1 VFAARL
7 ECSDSSRTSIQPNS
21 DKQVSERST
30 TLVKIRLKR
39 MGTTK
44 RPVYRLV
51 VADSRSPRDGRFIE
65 SIGFY
70 DPLPN
75 PAVVSIDA
83 DRVQLWLRRGAR
95 PSDSARQLL
104 VKEGILAARPF
115 KITPRAE
122 VAEPEKAAAASPA
135 AKPAEPD
142 IAVAVA
148 EPAEAEVAAA
158 AAEPTEAAADTE
170 EPAEAPTTE
179 AVAVASAPDEAPS
192 VSDAAAPNEAGGVA
206 GGSPDAPEAR
216 RGGVPATTGPAA
228 ADEAAEPDNAE

>member
-1 VFAARL
+1 M
-7 ECSDSSRTSIQPNS
+7 
-21 DKQVSERST
+21 
-30 TLVKIRLKR
+30 VKIRLKR

-83 DRVQLWLRRGAR
+83 ERVQLWLRRGAR

-115 KITPRAE
+115 KITPRVE
-122 VAEPEKAAAASPA
+122 VAEPAAPA
-135 AKPAEPD
+135 TAPT
-142 IAVAVA
+142 AVAVA
-148 EPAEAEVAAA
+148 PATEVSTEA
-158 AAEPTEAAADTE
+158 PAAADDATESAADEPANDEPSAEE
-170 EPAEAPTTE
+170 EPAAP
-179 AVAVASAPDEAPS
+179 P
-192 VSDAAAPNEAGGVA
+192 EAG
-206 GGSPDAPEAR
+206 
-216 RGGVPATTGPAA
+216 GPAA
-228 ADEAAEPDNAE
+228 AEEPAAG

>member
-1 VFAARL
+1 
-7 ECSDSSRTSIQPNS
+7 
-21 DKQVSERST
+21 
-30 TLVKIRLKR
+30 LVKIRLKR

-115 KITPRAE
+115 KITPRPE
-122 VAEPEKAAAASPA
+122 PAEPEKTPAAAV
-135 AKPAEPD
+135 
-142 IAVAVA
+142 VAVA
-148 EPAEAEVAAA
+148 EAPAEAPA
-158 AAEPTEAAADTE
+158 TEAAAEEPIAE
-170 EPAEAPTTE
+170 EPAGEEPVAEEPAAQEPAAQEPAAEEPAAEA
-179 AVAVASAPDEAPS
+179 
-192 VSDAAAPNEAGGVA
+192 
-206 GGSPDAPEAR
+206 
-216 RGGVPATTGPAA
+216 PAA
-228 ADEAAEPDNAE
+228 AENPAE

>member
-1 VFAARL
+1 L
-7 ECSDSSRTSIQPNS
+7 

-75 PAVVSIDA
+75 PAVVHIDA
-83 DRVQLWLRRGAR
+83 ERVQLWLRRGAR

-104 VKEGILAARPF
+104 VKEGLLVARPF
-115 KITPRAE
+115 KITARVEP
-122 VAEPEKAAAASPA
+122 AEPAAVA
-135 AKPAEPD
+135 AKPAPAVDTGAADAAPD
-142 IAVAVA
+142 
-148 EPAEAEVAAA
+148 VAAA
-158 AAEPTEAAADTE
+158 PAATEPAIDEPSAAEEPAATAAAD
-170 EPAEAPTTE
+170 
-179 AVAVASAPDEAPS
+179 
-192 VSDAAAPNEAGGVA
+192 AAAAGSATTDEAGGVA

-216 RGGVPATTGPAA
+216 RGGVPAATGPAA
-228 ADEAAEPDNAE
+228 AEDADEPATTAPAEAEAAGE

>member
-1 VFAARL
+1 
-7 ECSDSSRTSIQPNS
+7 
-21 DKQVSERST
+21 
-30 TLVKIRLKR
+30 LVKIRLKR

-83 DRVQLWLRRGAR
+83 ERVQLWLRRGAR

-115 KITPRAE
+115 KITPRVE
-122 VAEPEKAAAASPA
+122 VDEPAAPAPAAAAPA
-135 AKPAEPD
+135 APAP
-142 IAVAVA
+142 
-148 EPAEAEVAAA
+148 AAA
-158 AAEPTEAAADTE
+158 APAATEVEPETTDAA
-170 EPAEAPTTE
+170 TTE
-179 AVAVASAPDEAPS
+179 TAPVVEDVAAVTEPSAEEVAPEQD
-192 VSDAAAPNEAGGVA
+192 EAGGVA

-216 RGGVPATTGPAA
+216 PGGAPATTGPAV
-228 ADEAAEPDNAE
+228 AESPAE

>member
-1 VFAARL
+1 
-7 ECSDSSRTSIQPNS
+7 
-21 DKQVSERST
+21 
-30 TLVKIRLKR
+30 

-104 VKEGILAARPF
+104 VKEGLLAARPF
-115 KITPRAE
+115 KITPRPEAP
-122 VAEPEKAAAASPA
+122 EPAPA
-135 AKPAEPD
+135 A
-142 IAVAVA
+142 VAAKVDTDTADEAATADVA
-148 EPAEAEVAAA
+148 IDTPTTDEPANE
-158 AAEPTEAAADTE
+158 EPTAESVPDT
-170 EPAEAPTTE
+170 
-179 AVAVASAPDEAPS
+179 
-192 VSDAAAPNEAGGVA
+192 SDEAGGAA
-206 GGSPDAPEAR
+206 GGSPGAPKAR
-216 RGGVPATTGPAA
+216 RGGAPAATGPAA
-228 ADEAAEPDNAE
+228 ATPDEAGGAAGGSPGAPKARRGGAPAATGPAAASEDAPE

>member
-1 VFAARL
+1 
-7 ECSDSSRTSIQPNS
+7 
-21 DKQVSERST
+21 
-30 TLVKIRLKR
+30 

-115 KITPRAE
+115 KITPRPE
-122 VAEPEKAAAASPA
+122 PAEPEKAPAAA
-135 AKPAEPD
+135 
-142 IAVAVA
+142 AVAVA
-148 EPAEAEVAAA
+148 EAPAETP
-158 AAEPTEAAADTE
+158 AAEAAVEVTVD
-170 EPAEAPTTE
+170 EPVVE
-179 AVAVASAPDEAPS
+179 
-192 VSDAAAPNEAGGVA
+192 
-206 GGSPDAPEAR
+206 
-216 RGGVPATTGPAA
+216 
-228 ADEAAEPDNAE
+228 EAAEEEPVADEPVADEPAAEATD

>member
-1 VFAARL
+1 
-7 ECSDSSRTSIQPNS
+7 
-21 DKQVSERST
+21 
-30 TLVKIRLKR
+30 

-122 VAEPEKAAAASPA
+122 PSEPEAPAKAAANTAVAAEPTPEA
-135 AKPAEPD
+135 AKETTATEAASERAAADEPVAAEP
-142 IAVAVA
+142 AVEEPVVA
-148 EPAEAEVAAA
+148 EPAVDEPVVDESA
-158 AAEPTEAAADTE
+158 PTEPAIDEPSAEEAAST
-170 EPAEAPTTE
+170 
-179 AVAVASAPDEAPS
+179 PDEA
-192 VSDAAAPNEAGGVA
+192 GGAA
-206 GGSPDAPEAR
+206 GGSHDAQKAR
-216 RGGVPATTGPAA
+216 RGGVPAATGPAV
-228 ADEAAEPDNAE
+228 AESRDV

>member
-1 VFAARL
+1 
-7 ECSDSSRTSIQPNS
+7 
-21 DKQVSERST
+21 
-30 TLVKIRLKR
+30 LVKIRLKR

-75 PAVVSIDA
+75 PAVVSINA

-122 VAEPEKAAAASPA
+122 TPE
-135 AKPAEPD
+135 
-142 IAVAVA
+142 
-148 EPAEAEVAAA
+148 AAA
-158 AAEPTEAAADTE
+158 AAPAAVAAKVDTDTADTADTADTTDTADTADATDATDATDVAADAPAADEPTTD
-170 EPAEAPTTE
+170 EPS
-179 AVAVASAPDEAPS
+179 AVSVESAPD
-192 VSDAAAPNEAGGVA
+192 EAGGVA
-206 GGSPDAPEAR
+206 GGSPDAPKVR
-216 RGGVPATTGPAA
+216 RGGAPATTGPAV
-228 ADEAAEPDNAE
+228 AEEPNE

>member
-1 VFAARL
+1 M
-7 ECSDSSRTSIQPNS
+7 
-21 DKQVSERST
+21 
-30 TLVKIRLKR
+30 VKIRLKR

-75 PAVVSIDA
+75 PAVVTIDA
-83 DRVQLWLRRGAR
+83 ERVQLWLRRGAR

-122 VAEPEKAAAASPA
+122 VAAEPVKPA
-135 AKPAEPD
+135 AKAEAGKAEAAPEAAAEAATEEAPAVEE
-142 IAVAVA
+142 A
-148 EPAEAEVAAA
+148 PAEAPVADERAGAETAAAGEETAVVESA
-158 AAEPTEAAADTE
+158 AAEPAIEGATAE
-170 EPAEAPTTE
+170 EPAV
-179 AVAVASAPDEAPS
+179 VAEESAE
-192 VSDAAAPNEAGGVA
+192 
-206 GGSPDAPEAR
+206 
-216 RGGVPATTGPAA
+216 
-228 ADEAAEPDNAE
+228 

>member
-1 VFAARL
+1 
-7 ECSDSSRTSIQPNS
+7 
-21 DKQVSERST
+21 
-30 TLVKIRLKR
+30 

-115 KITPRAE
+115 KITPRVETAE
-122 VAEPEKAAAASPA
+122 PAKAPAATAVAEA
-135 AKPAEPD
+135 PAEP
-142 IAVAVA
+142 
-148 EPAEAEVAAA
+148 PAEAA
-158 AAEPTEAAADTE
+158 AAE
-170 EPAEAPTTE
+170 EPAAEAPAGE
-179 AVAVASAPDEAPS
+179 AL
-192 VSDAAAPNEAGGVA
+192 
-206 GGSPDAPEAR
+206 
-216 RGGVPATTGPAA
+216 T
-228 ADEAAEPDNAE
+228 ADE

>member
-1 VFAARL
+1 
-7 ECSDSSRTSIQPNS
+7 
-21 DKQVSERST
+21 
-30 TLVKIRLKR
+30 LVKIRLKR

-115 KITPRAE
+115 KITPRPE
-122 VAEPEKAAAASPA
+122 PAEPEKAPAAA
-135 AKPAEPD
+135 
-142 IAVAVA
+142 AVAVA
-148 EPAEAEVAAA
+148 EAPAETPV
-158 AAEPTEAAADTE
+158 TEAVVDVTVDEPVVE
-170 EPAEAPTTE
+170 EPAASEPAAEATDEP
-179 AVAVASAPDEAPS
+179 VA
-192 VSDAAAPNEAGGVA
+192 DA
-206 GGSPDAPEAR
+206 APEAE
-216 RGGVPATTGPAA
+216 G
-228 ADEAAEPDNAE
+228 AEPAE

>member
-1 VFAARL
+1 M
-7 ECSDSSRTSIQPNS
+7 
-21 DKQVSERST
+21 
-30 TLVKIRLKR
+30 VKIRLKR

-115 KITPRAE
+115 KITPRPAP
-122 VAEPEKAAAASPA
+122 AEPEKAPTAAA
-135 AKPAEPD
+135 
-142 IAVAVA
+142 
-148 EPAEAEVAAA
+148 VAAA
-158 AAEPTEAAADTE
+158 EARVETPAVEAAAE
-170 EPAEAPTTE
+170 EPVAEESVADEPAAEAPVVE
-179 AVAVASAPDEAPS
+179 APAVEAPGDEAPT
-192 VSDAAAPNEAGGVA
+192 
-206 GGSPDAPEAR
+206 PEAP
-216 RGGVPATTGPAA
+216 VAEESPA
-228 ADEAAEPDNAE
+228 E

>member
-1 VFAARL
+1 M
-7 ECSDSSRTSIQPNS
+7 
-21 DKQVSERST
+21 
-30 TLVKIRLKR
+30 VKIRLKR

-115 KITPRAE
+115 KITPRVEAPE
-122 VAEPEKAAAASPA
+122 PAAPAPAATAPAAAVEPDTTDTATTDAAPVADDVAAAVEPDTADTATTDAAPVADDVAAAVEPDTTDTATTDAASVAE
-135 AKPAEPD
+135 D
-142 IAVAVA
+142 
-148 EPAEAEVAAA
+148 VAAA
-158 AAEPTEAAADTE
+158 AEETAPAQDEAGAVAEAASE
-170 EPAEAPTTE
+170 
-179 AVAVASAPDEAPS
+179 
-192 VSDAAAPNEAGGVA
+192 
-206 GGSPDAPEAR
+206 
-216 RGGVPATTGPAA
+216 
-228 ADEAAEPDNAE
+228 

>member
-1 VFAARL
+1 
-7 ECSDSSRTSIQPNS
+7 
-21 DKQVSERST
+21 
-30 TLVKIRLKR
+30 

-115 KITPRAE
+115 KITPRVE
-122 VAEPEKAAAASPA
+122 VAEPAKTPA
-135 AKPAEPD
+135 
-142 IAVAVA
+142 AVAVA
-148 EPAEAEVAAA
+148 EPEAAVAPEAAEVADEPV
-158 AAEPTEAAADTE
+158 AAEPVAEEPVAEEPAAEEPVAEEPVAEEPAAEEPVAAVAEAAE
-170 EPAEAPTTE
+170 EPAE
-179 AVAVASAPDEAPS
+179 
-192 VSDAAAPNEAGGVA
+192 
-206 GGSPDAPEAR
+206 
-216 RGGVPATTGPAA
+216 
-228 ADEAAEPDNAE
+228 

>member
-1 VFAARL
+1 M
-7 ECSDSSRTSIQPNS
+7 
-21 DKQVSERST
+21 
-30 TLVKIRLKR
+30 VKIRLKR

-75 PAVVSIDA
+75 PAVVTIDA
-83 DRVQLWLRRGAR
+83 ERVQLWLRRGAR

-115 KITPRAE
+115 KITPR
-122 VAEPEKAAAASPA
+122 VTPPEPETPAKEPA
-135 AKPAEPD
+135 AT
-142 IAVAVA
+142 
-148 EPAEAEVAAA
+148 AAA
-158 AAEPTEAAADTE
+158 AAPAAEVETAPVAADDAV
-170 EPAEAPTTE
+170 EPAAETETAASLAADDATAP
-179 AVAVASAPDEAPS
+179 AAPDEPAIDEPS
-192 VSDAAAPNEAGGVA
+192 PLSGEAAPDEAGGVA
-206 GGSPDAPEAR
+206 GGSPDAPKAR

-228 ADEAAEPDNAE
+228 QSEDA